1 MARFEKVAEAI
12 KKEVSNIIQHELKD
26 PRRGFVTITQ
36 VELTPDMRSAKIFYS
51 VLGKEEDYA
60 RTKNALESATGFIR
74 SLIAQ
79 RLELRFAPEIV
90 FKEDRSQEYSVRIQE
105 ILEEIKGIDQP
116 KIISSEEE
124 KAENKRQDQVF
135 SVKKKSKRVIR
146 KEKRCGPKKSNR
158 VNKKK

>member
-12 KKEVSNIIQHELKD
+12 KKEVSNIILHELKD

-60 RTKNALESATGFIR
+60 RTKNALASATGFIR

-79 RLELRFAPEIV
+79 RLELRFAPEII

-105 ILEEIKGIDQP
+105 ILEEIKGLDQP
-116 KIISSEEE
+116 KIISSEQ
-124 KAENKRQDQVF
+124 APVVQKR
-135 SVKKKSKRVIR
+135 SKRVIR

>member
-12 KKEVSNIIQHELKD
+12 KKEVSNIVHHELKD

-60 RTKNALESATGFIR
+60 RTKNALASACGFIR

-79 RLELRFAPEIV
+79 RIQLRFAPEII

-105 ILEEIKGIDQP
+105 ILEEIKGLDQP
-116 KIISSEEE
+116 KIISSEQ
-124 KAENKRQDQVF
+124 APPVNKR
-135 SVKKKSKRVIR
+135 SKKEIR